1 MGRVGA
7 VVVVVAV
14 EVAVAVVVVVV
25 EPIGGGRV
33 GAGGHFVHGPNS
45 LVGLCKAILLSKT
58 WPGLSIERVRRKME
72 LKARYN
78 TSTKARCNT
87 STR

>member
-1 MGRVGA
+1 MQLLVVGGGRVGA

-58 WPGLSIERVRRKME
+58 RPGLSIERVRRKME
-72 LKARYN
+72 LKARHN
-78 TSTKARCNT
+78 TST
-87 STR
+87 SS

>member
-1 MGRVGA
+1 MQLLVVEPIGGGRVGA

-72 LKARYN
+72 RKA
-78 TSTKARCNT
+78 KCNT
-87 STR
+87 S